1 MVVTVGSQS
10 SAGVTFT
17 VTIPAPTISKL
28 DPNSGLVDSNVTIHG
43 SNFGSSGSVTFNGT
57 TASTTSWA
65 TDEIETSV
73 PSGATSG
80 LVVVTVGTQSSAGVT
95 FTVTVPAPVISRLD
109 PDSGPVDSSVTIEG
123 SNFGTSGT
131 VTFNGTTAS
140 TTSWDTD
147 EIETSVPSGATTGS
161 VVVTVGSQSSAGVNF
176 TVTIPT
182 PVISRLDPDSGP
194 VDTEVRIHGSNFGSQ
209 TGSVTF
215 NGVTA
220 SPTHWN
226 HDIIRV
232 RVPEGATDGP
242 VVVTTSAGKSSAGVN
257 FTVTPPPAGP
267 IISRLD
273 PDSGLV
279 DTEVTIHGSGF
290 GTSGTVTFNGTT
302 ASTSSWESDE
312 IQTRVPEGAT
322 TGLVVVTVGDQSSA
336 GVTFTVTPPAPVI
349 SRLDPDSGP
358 VNTQVTIEGSNFG
371 SSGTVTFNGTAASTS
386 SWASDEIQ
394 TRVPEGATTGA
405 VVVTVGNQSSAGV
418 AFTVTTPAPVISRLD
433 PDSGP
438 VNTQVTI
445 EGSNFGTSGT
455 VTFNGTTASTSSW
468 ESDEIQTRVPSG
480 ATTGLVVVTVGDQS
494 SAGVTFTVT
503 PPAPVISRLDP
514 DSGPVNTQ
522 VTIEGSNFGSSGT
535 VTFNGT
541 AASTSSWASDEIQT
555 RVPSGATTGAVV
567 VTVGNQSSAGVAFTV
582 TTPTPVI
589 SRLDPDS
596 GPVDAEVRI
605 HGSNFGNRTGSVTFN
620 GVTASPIQW
629 NNQTIRVRVPDGA
642 TSGPV
647 VVTVGDQ
654 SSAESPSP

>member
-1 MVVTVGSQS
+1 M
-10 SAGVTFT
+10 
-17 VTIPAPTISKL
+17 
-28 DPNSGLVDSNVTIHG
+28 
-43 SNFGSSGSVTFNGT
+43 
-57 TASTTSWA
+57 
-65 TDEIETSV
+65 
-73 PSGATSG
+73 
-80 LVVVTVGTQSSAGVT
+80 
-95 FTVTVPAPVISRLD
+95 
-109 PDSGPVDSSVTIEG
+109 
-123 SNFGTSGT
+123 
-131 VTFNGTTAS
+131 
-140 TTSWDTD
+140 
-147 EIETSVPSGATTGS
+147 
-161 VVVTVGSQSSAGVNF
+161 
-176 TVTIPT
+176 
-182 PVISRLDPDSGP
+182 
-194 VDTEVRIHGSNFGSQ
+194 
-209 TGSVTF
+209 
-215 NGVTA
+215 
-220 SPTHWN
+220 
-226 HDIIRV
+226 
-232 RVPEGATDGP
+232 
-242 VVVTTSAGKSSAGVN
+242 
-257 FTVTPPPAGP
+257 
-267 IISRLD
+267 
-273 PDSGLV
+273 
-279 DTEVTIHGSGF
+279 
-290 GTSGTVTFNGTT
+290 
-302 ASTSSWESDE
+302 
-312 IQTRVPEGAT
+312 
-322 TGLVVVTVGDQSSA
+322 TVGDQSSA

-394 TRVPEGATTGA
+394 TRVPSGATTGA

-642 TSGPV
+642 TSGLV

-654 SSAESPSP
+654 SSTGVTFTVTEPPSGPIISKLEPDSGLVGTNVKITGSNFGTSSGTVTFNGTTASTTSWDSDEIQTKVPDGATTGLVVVTVDGSRALESPSP